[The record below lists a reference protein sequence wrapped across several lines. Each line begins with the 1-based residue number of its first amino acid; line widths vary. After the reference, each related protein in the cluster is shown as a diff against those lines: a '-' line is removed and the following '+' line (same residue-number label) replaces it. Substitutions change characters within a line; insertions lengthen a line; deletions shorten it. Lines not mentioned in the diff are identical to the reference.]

1 MRIRITA
8 KFASYFLAS
17 FFRTFVSCSLS
28 HLLTNTRE
36 QSVLRWK
43 SELDRVPSLYEKKT
57 SRQTFGYFTR
67 KPEIYYVLRRPRL
80 SICRASSA
88 LLPSSSP
95 LPKLRY
101 PRAILYSAEFFEAR
115 RRDHREIGNSGRR
128 RVKKAS
134 TRKEAKE
141 ERKVTSVGGR
151 GAFVAEWKR
160 VERGE
165 TALFH
170 SQEWKT
176 FFLPLPPIRSMIF
189 ASRRTFLPLQ
199 PRRK

>member
-88 LLPSSSP
+88 LLPSPP
-95 LPKLRY
+95 LLSRNFDI
-101 PRAILYSAEFFEAR
+101 R
-115 RRDHREIGNSGRR
+115 GRS
-128 RVKKAS
+128 S
-134 TRKEAKE
+134 TRPSFSKLEGE
-141 ERKVTSVGGR
+141 IIGRSVIQ
-151 GAFVAEWKR
+151 ADDE
-160 VERGE
+160 
-165 TALFH
+165 
-170 SQEWKT
+170 
-176 FFLPLPPIRSMIF
+176 
-189 ASRRTFLPLQ
+189 
-199 PRRK
+199 

>member
-17 FFRTFVSCSLS
+17 FFRTFVSSSLS

-88 LLPSSSP
+88 LLLSP
-95 LPKLRY
+95 LLPKLRY

-128 RVKKAS
+128 RVKKEGS
-134 TRKEAKE
+134 E
-141 ERKVTSVGGR
+141 R
-151 GAFVAEWKR
+151 GAKSYVCRGEGDVRRR
-160 VERGE
+160 VETCGERGDCSVPLARVE
-165 TALFH
+165 D
-170 SQEWKT
+170 
-176 FFLPLPPIRSMIF
+176 FLPSPPSDPIDDIRESAHVSSIT
-189 ASRRTFLPLQ
+189 ATS
-199 PRRK
+199 

>member
-128 RVKKAS
+128 RVKKEGS
-134 TRKEAKE
+134 E
-141 ERKVTSVGGR
+141 R
-151 GAFVAEWKR
+151 GAKSYVCRGEGGVRRR
-160 VERGE
+160 VETCGERGDCSVPLARVE
-165 TALFH
+165 D
-170 SQEWKT
+170 
-176 FFLPLPPIRSMIF
+176 FLPSPPSDPIDDIRESAHVSSIT
-189 ASRRTFLPLQ
+189 ATS
-199 PRRK
+199 

>member
-17 FFRTFVSCSLS
+17 FFRTFVSYSLS

-43 SELDRVPSLYEKKT
+43 SELDRVPSLYEKKNFPPDFRLFHPKTRNILRT
-57 SRQTFGYFTR
+57 SSSSTFH
-67 KPEIYYVLRRPRL
+67 L
-80 SICRASSA
+80 SRFERTSP
-88 LLPSSSP
+88 LPSSP

-128 RVKKAS
+128 RVKKEGS
-134 TRKEAKE
+134 E
-141 ERKVTSVGGR
+141 R
-151 GAFVAEWKR
+151 GAKSYVCRGEGGVRRR
-160 VERGE
+160 VETCGERGDCSLPLARVE
-165 TALFH
+165 D
-170 SQEWKT
+170 
-176 FFLPLPPIRSMIF
+176 FLPSPPSDPIDDIRESAHVSSIT
-189 ASRRTFLPLQ
+189 ATS
-199 PRRK
+199 

>member
-88 LLPSSSP
+88 LLPSPP

-128 RVKKAS
+128 RVKKEGS
-134 TRKEAKE
+134 E
-141 ERKVTSVGGR
+141 R
-151 GAFVAEWKR
+151 GAKSYVCRGEGDVRRR
-160 VERGE
+160 VETCGERGDCSVPLARVE
-165 TALFH
+165 D
-170 SQEWKT
+170 
-176 FFLPLPPIRSMIF
+176 FLPSPPSDPIDDIRESAHVSSIT
-189 ASRRTFLPLQ
+189 ATS
-199 PRRK
+199 

>member
-43 SELDRVPSLYEKKT
+43 SKLDRVPSLYEKKT

-88 LLPSSSP
+88 LLPSPP

-128 RVKKAS
+128 RVKKEGS
-134 TRKEAKE
+134 E
-141 ERKVTSVGGR
+141 R
-151 GAFVAEWKR
+151 GAKSYVCRGEGDVRRR
-160 VERGE
+160 VETCGERGDCSVPLARVE
-165 TALFH
+165 D
-170 SQEWKT
+170 
-176 FFLPLPPIRSMIF
+176 FLPSPPSDPIDDIRESAHVSSIT
-189 ASRRTFLPLQ
+189 ATS
-199 PRRK
+199 